1 MACCGGEN
9 PGPDKGKLKI
19 VAGAA
24 LCVVLLAVLSYP
36 HLRWSSFTGQV
47 EEVVAKFEAA
57 PSEDDLTG
65 LTRRVEDL
73 GKAEGHTD
81 LEVKLTIESRTG
93 VNLSTQQ
100 FLIVDLRSDGRDFAT
115 ERKLESTFDEDA
127 TERLKEHGVRFTS
140 KRPKGHHH

>member
-1 MACCGGEN
+1 MACCGGDD
-9 PGPDKGKLKI
+9 PGPGKGKFKF

-24 LCVVLLAVLSYP
+24 LCAVLLAVLSYP
-36 HLRWSSFTGQV
+36 HLRWSSFT
-47 EEVVAKFEAA
+47 EEVVAKLEAA

-73 GKAEGHTD
+73 GKAEGYTD

-93 VNLSTQQ
+93 ANLSTQQ

-115 ERKLESTFDEDA
+115 ERKLEATFDEDA
-127 TERLKEHGVRFTS
+127 TDRLKEHGVRFTS